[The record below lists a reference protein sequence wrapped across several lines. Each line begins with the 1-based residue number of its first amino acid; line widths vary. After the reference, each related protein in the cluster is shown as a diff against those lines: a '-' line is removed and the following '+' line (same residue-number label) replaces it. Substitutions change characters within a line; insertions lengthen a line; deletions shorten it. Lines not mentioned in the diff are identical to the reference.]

1 MDAYH
6 SRPQETAFGRAMQEF
21 GIFACILEHGVDI
34 RTLSHLQR
42 IYPTVQ
48 AVLQSWPSLW
58 IQGLP
63 LEIQLFATAI
73 LAFSDQRPM
82 DAAQRA
88 AFLSRYLDNS
98 DCPIPKLTY
107 PRVTFAHLEIVY
119 YAIETLS
126 LSFAKTCMDRIEF
139 SECQM
144 RKGMAH
150 LTREQG
156 FKISRYL
163 DSWRYTGKE
172 INQERDESRSEV
184 EESEGERVRRMALNA
199 ERRRRTLARTPYPW
213 K

>member
-21 GIFACILEHGVDI
+21 GILACILEHGVDI
-34 RTLSHLQR
+34 RTLSYLQR

-63 LEIQLFATAI
+63 LEIQQFAIAI
-73 LAFSDQRPM
+73 LALSDQRPT

-88 AFLSRYLDNS
+88 AFLNRYLDNS
-98 DCPIPKLTY
+98 NCPIPKLTY
-107 PRVTFAHLEIVY
+107 PRATFAHLEIVY
-119 YAIETLS
+119 HAIETLS
-126 LSFAKTCMDRIEF
+126 LSFAKTCIDRIEF

-144 RKGMAH
+144 RKAMAH

-156 FKISRYL
+156 FKISLHL
-163 DSWRYTGKE
+163 DSWRYTGEE
-172 INQERDESRSEV
+172 IN
-184 EESEGERVRRMALNA
+184 
-199 ERRRRTLARTPYPW
+199 
-213 K
+213 